1 MHACL
6 LAHSCQSAEAVNSL
20 LQGIKVNVK
29 NIDVGKARAHVSHT
43 VPEDVL
49 SIISGAA
56 DPNDAPSCE
65 TASFRG
71 RSSSLLSS
79 SGKRDPVEAEVGGHI
94 WSRIQAL
101 GISGNV
107 FEEGV
112 EYINDEKEADDAMD
126 IVSGIDPALRS
137 GSAGGFVARRRIPVE
152 RRHWVASKQG
162 HYLTEYGIAY
172 VHTNGAVA
180 MFQHGRST
188 QCRCGALHT
197 P

>member
-1 MHACL
+1 
-6 LAHSCQSAEAVNSL
+6 

-112 EYINDEKEADDAMD
+112 EYINDEKEADDATSFSKRKAQLDDKMATHLSY
-126 IVSGIDPALRS
+126 IHAKRAAQTNVHHKDPPSLALESNVWYR
-137 GSAGGFVARRRIPVE
+137 PVP
-152 RRHWVASKQG
+152 QP
-162 HYLTEYGIAY
+162 
-172 VHTNGAVA
+172 
-180 MFQHGRST
+180 GRDKLEP
-188 QCRCGALHT
+188 R
-197 P
+197 